1 MDGSYEVH
9 FGKRTVGNVTV
20 QRQGLYYRF
29 SCVCEL
35 SGDVL
40 CRLQVTCGSTH
51 LDLGI
56 LVPVGKGFGLDTRV
70 PAKQLRHGKP
80 EFTLV
85 PKQAA
90 VSELFV
96 PVYPEEPFAYIGKLK
111 DAFLTRSGKQLGIC
125 IKEPGR

>member
-1 MDGSYEVH
+1 MDGSYKVH

-70 PAKQLRHGKP
+70 PAKQLSYGKP

-85 PKQAA
+85 PKQTA

-96 PVYPEEPFAYIGKLK
+96 PVYPEEPFAYISRLKKGYLARKDGKL
-111 DAFLTRSGKQLGIC
+111 GIVL
-125 IKEPGR
+125 E